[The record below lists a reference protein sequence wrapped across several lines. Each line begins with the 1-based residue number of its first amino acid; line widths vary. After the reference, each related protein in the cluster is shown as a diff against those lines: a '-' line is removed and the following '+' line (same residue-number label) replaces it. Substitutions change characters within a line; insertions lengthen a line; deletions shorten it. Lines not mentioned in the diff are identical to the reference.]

1 MKNSFESK
9 PKSSSR
15 PHAKQQTARRRLNRA
30 EVAEILDESENPT
43 ERITRLLS
51 RAEVALRIGVCP
63 HTIQRLTRRG
73 ILPAIVFNR
82 RLIRYSPDAV
92 EAYIKAA
99 AVGGIGEV
107 A

>member
-1 MKNSFESK
+1 MKINS
-9 PKSSSR
+9 PAR
-15 PHAKQQTARRRLNRA
+15 TAPGSVENAPPNQPCAGLSAVQR
-30 EVAEILDESENPT
+30 VILVG
-43 ERITRLLS
+43 LLS
-51 RAEVALRIGVCP
+51 RAEVAQRLGVCP

-107 A
+107 P